1 MSQYTP
7 IKDYN
12 MHVEKLSYT
21 KDGNYACPTCGA
33 ELTHSDSLEDS
44 EGYRIEWW
52 CPKCHKPVTQLFE
65 MIPKG
70 FFYSSPII
78 RTLDPKTSTIADLQE
93 FLRQAGKLA
102 SANTPEENDLISE
115 SMDGYATSF
124 LSELVDKAVDLST
137 KLK

>member
-12 MHVEKLSYT
+12 MHAEKLPFT

-33 ELTHSDSLEDS
+33 ELSHSDSLEDS

-52 CPKCHKPVTQLFE
+52 CPKCHKPVTELFE

-70 FFYSSPII
+70 FYYSRPSIKP
-78 RTLDPKTSTIADLQE
+78 LDPNTSTIAELQE

-102 SANTPEENDLISE
+102 SANTPNESNLICTT
-115 SMDGYATSF
+115 MNGFATSF
-124 LSELVDKAVDLST
+124 LSEMVDSAVELSK

>member
-12 MHVEKLSYT
+12 MHAEKLPF

-52 CPKCHKPVTQLFE
+52 CPKCNKPVTQLFE

-70 FFYSSPII
+70 FYYSRPPIK
-78 RTLDPKTSTIADLQE
+78 TLDPKTSTIADLQE

-102 SANTPEENDLISE
+102 SANTPAENKLISAT
-115 SMDGYATSF
+115 MNGYATAF
-124 LSELVDKAVDLST
+124 LSELVDSAVELST